1 MIVELPGLGIDT
13 RSSSCGHSAKNRV
26 VVVVD
31 VDVVVVVV
39 LSITGDDDG
48 LMVGLYDVGS
58 SIVGLDEVGSLV
70 IGLGVRKPVLIVGT
84 SVVGKR
90 VGFTDGLLVGLLVG
104 LSLSSARGLL
114 LGFLVRGGSVG
125 NGVVGL
131 KAREQRE
138 ILVSLKYHIDT

>member
-26 VVVVD
+26 
-31 VDVVVVVV
+31 VVVVVV

-131 KAREQRE
+131 KADENKE
-138 ILVSLKYHIDT
+138 KY